1 MKRFCIFASVVLFAA
16 ISCQREV
23 VEVVECGEPTA
34 AVESSPY
41 AISKEEAL
49 GRLEDFMA
57 AFDGEDTRSRSRVVK
72 SISAVRGE
80 DIMAETRGSE
90 CEVENLLYIA
100 EFEDGCGSAILGAD
114 SRLEP
119 VYAVLDETV
128 MTIDDFRAAANGEEA
143 DDVTVFN
150 AKLITTSAMSR
161 LSSNATLLPEDDFRT
176 DIYDNIQ
183 TIEYLTY
190 IMPMIPTKWN
200 QTHPYNIKFPMKTA
214 SNGVS
219 YRPFAG
225 CASVAIGQLLAYLQP
240 TSTVVING
248 RSHSYSVIAQC
259 NIHNDF
265 LSNSYL
271 VDKLGYYL
279 YDLAEEMDATYTDT
293 GTSIATSQSAQML
306 RKAGLPW
313 VQLIGLDEDIIYYML
328 ENGKPVPIR
337 AENTEGSGHI
347 WLIDGRLHY
356 LIKVYKV
363 TLVDDEIVSKEF
375 LHSYLNDYVHCNFG
389 WGGRCDGYYNY
400 NIYSLPSGLG
410 SEPEYGDI
418 DVGYDAG
425 YDIVY
430 NSEFMIIRYNL

>member
-16 ISCQREV
+16 ISCQKEV

-34 AVESSPY
+34 AVKSSPY

-128 MTIDDFRAAANGEEA
+128 MTIDDFRAAENGEEA

-150 AKLITTSAMSR
+150 AKLITASAMSR
-161 LSSNATLLPEDDFRT
+161 LSSNATLLPEYDYRT

-183 TIEYLTY
+183 TIEYLTR

-200 QTHPYNIKFPMKTA
+200 QTHPYNIKFPMKTD

-219 YRPFAG
+219 YRPVAG

-293 GTSIATSQSAQML
+293 STSIATFQSVQML
-306 RKAGLPW
+306 RKAGLSW
-313 VQLIGLDEDIIYYML
+313 VLRKGLDKDLIHEML
-328 ENGKPVPIR
+328 DDGKPVPIR
-337 AENTEGSGHI
+337 AENTEGTGHI
-347 WLIDGRLHY
+347 WLIDGRLNY

-363 TLVDDEIVSKEF
+363 TFVDDEIVSREF

-389 WGGRCDGYYNY
+389 WGGECDGYYNY
-400 NIYSLPSGLG
+400 NIYRLQYSLG

-418 DVGYDAG
+418 DDSK
-425 YDIVY
+425 DSVY
-430 NSEFMIIRYNL
+430 NSEFKIIKYNL